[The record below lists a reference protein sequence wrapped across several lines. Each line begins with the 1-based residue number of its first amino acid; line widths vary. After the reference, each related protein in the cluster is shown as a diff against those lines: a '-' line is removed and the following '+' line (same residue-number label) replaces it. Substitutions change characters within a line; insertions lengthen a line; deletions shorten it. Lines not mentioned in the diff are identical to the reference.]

1 MRTITT
7 LSILIFSYSGLIGQ
21 DCLCKNDSLL
31 ADMISCDTIFFDRGV
46 KLYWNYNCDS
56 SWLTYKNS
64 QGKKTIMFSLGG
76 GLVNL
81 TGRLGYVDFIEY
93 KDVFLVQNNVISGC
107 CTPAD
112 FYVYDKFSGELK
124 YEVGRLIFYST
135 DIKKPFLIGFAGND
149 EDSLS
154 GVYDF
159 LTIYNL
165 DNNKKYRIDLIKGEI
180 DKALE
185 ETEQIYPEYLFQKPI
200 IDDDTITLIYYLR
213 KPTNTSNKPTKTITI
228 NLKKYSS

>member
-7 LSILIFSYSGLIGQ
+7 LSILILFCSSLIGQ

-31 ADMISCDTIFFDRGV
+31 TDIISCDTISFDHGV
-46 KLYWNYNCDS
+46 KLYWSFNCDS
-56 SWLTYKNS
+56 SWLTHKNS
-64 QGKKTIMFSLGG
+64 QGKKTIIFSLGVD
-76 GLVNL
+76 LVYM

-107 CTPAD
+107 CTPAE
-112 FYVYDKFSGELK
+112 FYVYDKYSGELK
-124 YEVGRLIFYST
+124 YKVGRLIYYST
-135 DIKKPFLIGFAGND
+135 DISKPFLIGFTENT
-149 EDSLS
+149 EDSLL

-165 DNNKKYRIDLIKGEI
+165 DNNKKYRFDLNKGEI

-185 ETEQIYPEYLFQKPI
+185 ETKQIYPENLFQKPI
-200 IDDDTITLIYYLR
+200 IEDDTITLIYYLR
-213 KPTNTSNKPTKTITI
+213 KPTNTGDKPTKTITI
-228 NLKKYSS
+228 YLKKYSS